1 MTEDERAGQL
11 IEMMRRSARQG
22 ADLVNRM
29 LAFSRRQNLQPVTLR
44 LTSLGGTM
52 MGLVAP
58 ILGGLVRFE
67 WRVDDTVWP
76 VHVDAGQL
84 ELALMNLIFNARD
97 AMPSGGT
104 ITIRADNRTCSP
116 K

>member
-1 MTEDERAGQL
+1 
-11 IEMMRRSARQG
+11 
-22 ADLVNRM
+22 
-29 LAFSRRQNLQPVTLR
+29 
-44 LTSLGGTM
+44 

-67 WRVDDTVWP
+67 WQVDDTVWP

-104 ITIRADNRTCSP
+104 ITIRADNRTRAVGQAAISRP
-116 K
+116 ATMWS